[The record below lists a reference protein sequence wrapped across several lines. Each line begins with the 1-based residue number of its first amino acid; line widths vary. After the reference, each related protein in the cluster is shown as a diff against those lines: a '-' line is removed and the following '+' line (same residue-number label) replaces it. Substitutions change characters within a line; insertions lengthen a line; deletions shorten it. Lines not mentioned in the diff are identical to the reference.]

1 MNPDEKK
8 KISADDRRITIKE
21 PTEPSKP
28 SLPVVTSAVMELIFN
43 HLENLKKH
51 LENQKHSSWLRQA
64 HEAIQILEFPNSNH
78 EEGETLEGHQK
89 KYDQFAGEQEG
100 FKIAI
105 DYVDYS
111 RKEFI
116 AARGVSYERQG

>member
-1 MNPDEKK
+1 MNPDDKK
-8 KISADDRRITIKE
+8 KIVCVKE
-21 PTEPSKP
+21 TESKP
-28 SLPVVTSAVMELIFN
+28 SLPVITSAVMELIFD

-51 LENQKHSSWLRQA
+51 LETQKHGSWLRQA
-64 HEAIQILEFPNSNH
+64 HEAIQILEFPTSKH

-116 AARGVSYERQG
+116 AARGVSYERLG